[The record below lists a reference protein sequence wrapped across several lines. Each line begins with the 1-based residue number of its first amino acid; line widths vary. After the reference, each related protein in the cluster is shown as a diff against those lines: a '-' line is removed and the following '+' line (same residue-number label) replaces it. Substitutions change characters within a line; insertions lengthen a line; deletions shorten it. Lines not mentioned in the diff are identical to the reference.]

1 MKTAGNE
8 HIALLI
14 ELYLDGECSPV
25 ERKTLETAIADD
37 PALQLEVQQARAVR
51 RAFDR
56 DVNML
61 SLPGADKDIFLAKVA
76 ASAGGIGESVT
87 ATAGAAAALGLS
99 ASGSAESGGTS
110 AAVPDSTAVAS
121 SGGSATVP
129 LVGGAGSAAA
139 AGSSTAGVLGGSGTA
154 WIAGVAAA
162 LILAVSGFLVW
173 NSRSETPATP
183 VAVKTPEMA
192 ATKTNPLQA
201 QDKHDLH
208 YDTSA
213 ETAGGIQGDAV
224 DATSDIASDAP
235 AGDAAARD
243 RTHAGF
249 GAERSD
255 DYSSAAAS
263 LTDKTLNTVDV
274 DSAPELPAG
283 ETFEIPAGAFA
294 DERSEPVLITAA
306 SLFDFDRTVNPG
318 RDFLAVVLNKLTT
331 VPESPR
337 WSFWATGGYV
347 LSSTEPFQS
356 PINPDYSLAL
366 HYRVNEEIMLGL
378 LGGNESMAQSEIN
391 GAVFTPFE
399 RYTYGAAALTYLPV
413 KLRFERVEPY
423 LQIVGGIHSGG
434 LLVKSQLGFQRPLYG
449 PFRAHFAVEGTLFRG
464 LWQDIGKVGV
474 ISGIEFSF

>member
-14 ELYLDGECSPV
+14 ELYLDGECSPA

-99 ASGSAESGGTS
+99 ASGGAESGGTT
-110 AAVPDSTAVAS
+110 AAGAESTAAAS
-121 SGGSATVP
+121 SGSTVNAAST
-129 LVGGAGSAAA
+129 GGAGATAG
-139 AGSSTAGVLGGSGTA
+139 AGSSAAGIVGGSGTA
-154 WIAGVAAA
+154 WMTGVVAA
-162 LILAVSGFLVW
+162 LILAVSGFLAW
-173 NSRSETPATP
+173 NSYDETPDVPAAVETP
-183 VAVKTPEMA
+183 DMA
-192 ATKTNPLQA
+192 ATTPGPTNA
-201 QDKHDLH
+201 QDRSESQSEA
-208 YDTSA
+208 SA
-213 ETAGGIQGDAV
+213 DAVGEIHGGAV
-224 DATSDIASDAP
+224 DAQSKFTTDMP
-235 AGDAAARD
+235 AADAAARD
-243 RTHAGF
+243 RMRARF
-249 GAERSD
+249 GAERRD
-255 DYSSAAAS
+255 DYSVGDAS
-263 LTDKTLNTVDV
+263 PADQMLNTVAV
-274 DSAPELPAG
+274 DSATELPSGGA
-283 ETFEIPAGAFA
+283 EDAPAGGRA
-294 DERSEPVLITAA
+294 DDHFEPVLITSA

-337 WSFWATGGYV
+337 WSLWATGGYV
-347 LSSTEPFQS
+347 LSSTEPFQN
-356 PINPDYSLAL
+356 PINPDYSFAL

-391 GAVFTPFE
+391 GASFTPLE

-423 LQIVGGIHSGG
+423 LQIVGGVHSGG
-434 LLVKSQLGFQRPLYG
+434 LLARSQLGFQRPLYG
-449 PFRAHFAVEGTLFRG
+449 PFRAHFAIEGTLFRG

-474 ISGIEFSF
+474 VSGIEFSF